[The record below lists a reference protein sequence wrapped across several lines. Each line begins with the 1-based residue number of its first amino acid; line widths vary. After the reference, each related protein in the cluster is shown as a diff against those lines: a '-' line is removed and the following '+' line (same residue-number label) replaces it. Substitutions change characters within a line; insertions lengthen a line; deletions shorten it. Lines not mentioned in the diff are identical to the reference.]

1 MSDYN
6 KYVLAIN
13 KIFEVLNNCKQKWKD
28 NDNLTK
34 IADLE
39 EYRNIVINAA
49 NSFSNSNKSENI
61 TEQDDMK
68 QINNLEGAKW

>member
-13 KIFEVLNNCKQKWKD
+13 KIFEVLKNCKEKWND
-28 NDNLTK
+28 NDNLSK

-39 EYRNIVINAA
+39 EYKNIVIKAA
-49 NSFSNSNKSENI
+49 NAFPNSNKSENI
-61 TEQDDMK
+61 TEQESMK
-68 QINNLEGAKW
+68 QINNLEGVK

>member
-6 KYVLAIN
+6 KYVLSIN

-68 QINNLEGAKW
+68 QINNLEGAK

>member
-68 QINNLEGAKW
+68 QINNLEGAK